1 MNTLFELGEQVRN
14 RYTVREIHWQRVY
27 FTRTHV
33 TLLFHNFTFIIYKSD
48 DPSPLELRKYSCC
61 TVKIFVRKKKSF
73 RIFDVFL

>member
-33 TLLFHNFTFIIYKSD
+33 TLLFHNFTFIIYKYGRSVT
-48 DPSPLELRKYSCC
+48 SG
-61 TVKIFVRKKKSF
+61 VAKIF
-73 RIFDVFL
+73 LLHG